1 VISPEIFEIE
11 LDRSTPMPL
20 YYQVAREIERAIRD
34 GRLNKG
40 DYLQSELVLAETWQV
55 SRLTLRRAIQ
65 ELVGS
70 GLLVRRKGVGTRIV
84 NDEVPPPTRLSSIW
98 DELTEQ
104 GRSPRTTVLAH
115 EQIVADDA
123 IAEELAVVP
132 GSQVVYVERC
142 RYADGRR
149 LAIMRSWLSLAAG
162 SALTSE
168 QLTSTGMYRSLRERG
183 IWPHSA
189 RRNVSARIAG
199 PVDAALLGIA
209 IGAPLLI
216 VASTMQDHSGA
227 RVEYTEQVLDAT
239 RYTMDFNVVEG

>member
-1 VISPEIFEIE
+1 
-11 LDRSTPMPL
+11 MPL
-20 YYQVAREIERAIRD
+20 YYQVAREIERAISD
-34 GRLNKG
+34 GRLSKG
-40 DYLQSELVLAETWQV
+40 DYLQSELVLADTWQV

-84 NDEVPPPTRLSSIW
+84 NDEVRPPTRLSSIW

-104 GRSPRTTVLAH
+104 DRSPTTTVLAH

-123 IAEELAVVP
+123 IAEQLAVAR
-132 GSQVVYVERC
+132 GSEVIYLERC

-149 LAIMRSWLSLAAG
+149 LAIMRSWLSLPAG
-162 SALTSE
+162 SALTTA
-168 QLTSTGMYRSLRERG
+168 QLTATGLYRSLRERG
-183 IWPHSA
+183 TWPHSA

-199 PVDAALLGIA
+199 PVDAALLGIG

-239 RYTMDFNVVEG
+239 RYTMDFNVVEC